1 VKVRGITEARE
12 ARVVT
17 GLPDVA
23 TADTVVDETGETVGR
38 FVWIGGVGSVGREV
52 VEDGVEVML
61 GVDGNSILDCATVV
75 EILAV
80 ASLTTAALS
89 FCCLLRPALRWF
101 KDFFVFAMPCCCW

>member
-1 VKVRGITEARE
+1 VKVRGITAARE